1 MATGGADPTGAG
13 ARPGPASVGAA
24 AGDGGFELLE
34 HTADVGIRAWGAT
47 LEAAFEQA
55 TLGLAEVLG
64 AVRPGPGQPVTLE
77 VSAADH
83 GGLLVDWLNEVLW
96 LQEVRQAAVAGVR
109 VARVALDEPDGGG
122 AGADDPGPGGGE
134 GVARGVVELADGGSA
149 PDGTFVKAVTYHRL
163 RVERE
168 PGGGWIVEVYLDV

>member
-1 MATGGADPTGAG
+1 MASGGADPTGGG
-13 ARPGPASVGAA
+13 ARPGPAPVGAA
-24 AGDGGFELLE
+24 AGGGGFELLE

-64 AVRPGPGQPVTLE
+64 AARPGPGQPVTVE
-77 VSAADH
+77 VSAADP

-96 LQEVRQAAVAGVR
+96 LREVRQAAVAGVR
-109 VARVALDEPDGGG
+109 VERVALDEPDGGA
-122 AGADDPGPGGGE
+122 AGAEGPGPGGD
-134 GVARGVVELADGGSA
+134 GVARGVVELADGGEP

-168 PGGGWIVEVYLDV
+168 PGGGWVVEVYLDV